1 MPLPI
6 SKFIRS
12 RLNKTRLHRE
22 WKEGRKSIGTQKK
35 GAPPPAC
42 ISFDFAMPS
51 IFIPAGEGRDRATI
65 EHNVDGT
72 REACRMAPFRLISI
86 AAKREKIIAFSSVSA
101 TYRVERGQP
110 RSNERNE
117 IETASLDSRPVSHE
131 KLERQSTHPPWL
143 WVEAGNLSH
152 RSRLYI
158 LRHFNVILFWH
169 ETIIPTI
176 RTAIRIVVRK
186 WRPW

>member
-1 MPLPI
+1 ME
-6 SKFIRS
+6 R
-12 RLNKTRLHRE
+12 RE
-22 WKEGRKSIGTQKK
+22 EIDRDAKEGRSSSCVHFLRFRD
-35 GAPPPAC
+35 A
-42 ISFDFAMPS
+42 FDFYPS
-51 IFIPAGEGRDRATI
+51 GRGERSRNDRAQRRW
-65 EHNVDGT
+65 HARSVSDGSF
-72 REACRMAPFRLISI
+72 PSFRLISI
-86 AAKREKIIAFSSVSA
+86 AAKRGKRKN
-101 TYRVERGQP
+101 YRVERGQP

-176 RTAIRIVVRK
+176 RTAIRIAVRK

>member
-22 WKEGRKSIGTQKK
+22 WKEGRKSIETQRK

-51 IFIPAGEGRDRATI
+51 IFIPVGEGRDRATI

-86 AAKREKIIAFSSVSA
+86 AAKRGKGKN
-101 TYRVERGQP
+101 YRVFQRLGDLSRGTWPTMFERKK
-110 RSNERNE
+110 RDRNGL
-117 IETASLDSRPVSHE
+117 ARLAARFSRKIGTPVNTSPVAVGRGRE
-131 KLERQSTHPPWL
+131 LESPF
-143 WVEAGNLSH
+143 A
-152 RSRLYI
+152 
-158 LRHFNVILFWH
+158 
-169 ETIIPTI
+169 IIYFKTF
-176 RTAIRIVVRK
+176 
-186 WRPW
+186 